1 MMYPTKL
8 SSVTKV
14 KWYSVIRW
22 LLDIFEGWSDKK
34 NLGKK
39 ARSTS
44 KPIYTYTY
52 IPMNFVFQL
61 SLGQKFN
68 QQKINSVIKKKIM
81 RKNLFDLKNY
91 AKDLFWTNISYIIS
105 YQRLFRHQIFSL
117 GFPTQLFSDYFEIVL
132 HWFFCPTYIIMIL
145 FANALCIFSQF
156 SEKWRPILKQILTF
170 LLCVCF
176 FLQFF
181 NTLNLKS
188 KKKIAI

>member
-1 MMYPTKL
+1 
-8 SSVTKV
+8 
-14 KWYSVIRW
+14 
-22 LLDIFEGWSDKK
+22 
-34 NLGKK
+34 
-39 ARSTS
+39 
-44 KPIYTYTY
+44 
-52 IPMNFVFQL
+52 
-61 SLGQKFN
+61 
-68 QQKINSVIKKKIM
+68 M

-170 LLCVCF
+170 LLCVWL

-181 NTLNLKS
+181 NTWKLKS
-188 KKKIAI
+188 KKKTNCNLGKTSESENATFLNFFLWEVE

>member
-1 MMYPTKL
+1 MIWKITPKIC
-8 SSVTKV
+8 SGP
-14 KWYSVIRW
+14 
-22 LLDIFEGWSDKK
+22 IF
-34 NLGKK
+34 
-39 ARSTS
+39 
-44 KPIYTYTY
+44 P
-52 IPMNFVFQL
+52 
-61 SLGQKFN
+61 
-68 QQKINSVIKKKIM
+68 
-81 RKNLFDLKNY
+81 
-91 AKDLFWTNISYIIS
+91 IIS

-181 NTLNLKS
+181 NTWKLKS
-188 KKKIAI
+188 KKKTNCNLGKTIPKVKMQHFWIFFLWEVE

>member
-14 KWYSVIRW
+14 KLYSVIRW

-68 QQKINSVIKKKIM
+68 QQKINSVIKKKSWGKIYLIW
-81 RKNLFDLKNY
+81 KITPKICSGPIFP
-91 AKDLFWTNISYIIS
+91 IIS

-176 FLQFF
+176 SSIF
-181 NTLNLKS
+181 
-188 KKKIAI
+188 

>member
-1 MMYPTKL
+1 
-8 SSVTKV
+8 
-14 KWYSVIRW
+14 
-22 LLDIFEGWSDKK
+22 
-34 NLGKK
+34 
-39 ARSTS
+39 
-44 KPIYTYTY
+44 
-52 IPMNFVFQL
+52 MNFVFQL